1 MLRFSKEEEK
11 VIVDRALKLSEE
23 NALTYKILQE
33 VILEEA
39 DVIKINQP
47 ERSEKMIFTSESL
60 MSFTSALADRNGIKD
75 LVNALIRK
83 DRESRRTYECE
94 ICQNSFT
101 YQNSLV
107 KHRKVA
113 HSFLY
118 S

>member
-1 MLRFSKEEEK
+1 M
-11 VIVDRALKLSEE
+11 IVDRALKLSEE

-47 ERSEKMIFTSESL
+47 ERSEQMLFTRDKL
-60 MSFTSALADRNGIKD
+60 HNFAHALADRNGIRN
-75 LVNALIRK
+75 LVNVNIRK

-94 ICQNSFT
+94 ICQKSFT
-101 YQNSLV
+101 YENSLV